1 MTLEHGLTEVRRERP
16 EDVAA
21 IAHVND
27 TAFDQPDESRIIQAV
42 RDAGHSAISLVAAA
56 EGLIVGHI
64 LFTPVDLE
72 SSGPPVTVFGLG
84 PMAVLPAWQRKGIGS
99 KLVES
104 GLRECSDLGC
114 QAVVVIGHPEFYPR
128 FGFRP
133 ARGFGLRSEFEVP
146 NEVFM
151 ATELIPGALAGR
163 GGLVRYVREFGSG

>member
-1 MTLEHGLTEVRRERP
+1 
-16 EDVAA
+16 
-21 IAHVND
+21 
-27 TAFDQPDESRIIQAV
+27 
-42 RDAGHSAISLVAAA
+42 
-56 EGLIVGHI
+56 
-64 LFTPVDLE
+64 
-72 SSGPPVTVFGLG
+72 
-84 PMAVLPAWQRKGIGS
+84 MAVLPAWQRKGVGS

-133 ARGFGLRSEFEVP
+133 ARRFGLRSEFEVP
-146 NEVFM
+146 DEVFM